1 MLCPFCLEVT
11 RKFLSPNDKKGQ
23 PLASLMGLVKSPC
36 IRSSAVVGN
45 GGSVPDIPGCYH
57 LLN

>member
-1 MLCPFCLEVT
+1 ME
-11 RKFLSPNDKKGQ
+11 FLSPNDRKGQ

-45 GGSVPDIPGCYH
+45 RGSMPEIPGCFH
-57 LLN
+57 MLD